1 MTPIKDQRECT
12 GGWAFSAV
20 GAVEGQHFNATG
32 QLVSLSVQNLIDC
45 SDKQG
50 NIGCVGGQA
59 TQAFEYIK
67 ENGGIDSEDAY
78 PFEDDVNR
86 CRFKSEGLVANV
98 SGYVTVKSKNESA
111 LQEAVALI
119 GPVAVNIDSSHDSF
133 QLYKQGSRTRTSLCV
148 MISMVHFWI

>member
-1 MTPIKDQRECT
+1 MTPVKDQRECT
-12 GGWAFSAV
+12 GGWAFSAT

-32 QLVSLSVQNLIDC
+32 KLVALSEQNLIDC

-50 NIGCVGGQA
+50 NIGCVGGLA

-67 ENGGIDSEDAY
+67 ENGGIDTEDAY

-86 CRFKSEGLVANV
+86 CRFKPDGIGATVT
-98 SGYVTVKSKNESA
+98 GYVNIKSKNESA
-111 LQEAVALI
+111 LQEAVATI

-133 QLYKQGSRTRTSLCV
+133 QLYKQGSLCR
-148 MISMVHFWI
+148 